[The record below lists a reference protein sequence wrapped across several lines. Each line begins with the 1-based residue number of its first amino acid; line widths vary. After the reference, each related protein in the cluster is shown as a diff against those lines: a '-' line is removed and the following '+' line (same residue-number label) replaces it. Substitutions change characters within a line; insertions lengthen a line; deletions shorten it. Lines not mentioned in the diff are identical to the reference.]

1 MTSYGS
7 STCINEVSLQPLD
20 NLSMVALPDPNLF
33 FALFL
38 PNYGLPCT
46 DLPSPTFQSHDLIL
60 QLETTENS
68 QPYSPTWLPKPFPL
82 VESHQVNFSQQD
94 NNNYNMIWVGTIPL
108 SLMKNDWSLPIPPF
122 EYPPCNGH
130 TSVFVEFIDLLCL
143 ENVHSYIAMHR
154 TVPFLGATPE
164 ELRVAIIFYLTALLP
179 QEVFQFYKWPTH
191 GFEHLTKIYAELPF
205 EFLKLAL
212 EAQTFPFA
220 APIDRFQFSKK
231 VLKLRKTNAKLYGC
245 GNMNSS
251 VRDVLSETV
260 YLAFGD
266 DLSRS
271 GIIVA
276 TSSPLKKASNEH
288 SPSKMV

>member
-1 MTSYGS
+1 MTSYGAA
-7 STCINEVSLQPLD
+7 TCINEVSLQPLD
-20 NLSMVALPDPNLF
+20 NLSVVALPDPNLF

-38 PNYGLPCT
+38 PNYGLPCA
-46 DLPSPTFQSHDLIL
+46 DLLSTQSHDLIL
-60 QLETTENS
+60 QFETSKN
-68 QPYSPTWLPKPFPL
+68 SPTWLSEPFLL
-82 VESHQVNFSQQD
+82 VDSHQVCFSEKD
-94 NNNYNMIWVGTIPL
+94 HICDMIWVGTIPL
-108 SLMKNDWSLPIPPF
+108 SLMKNNWSLPVPPF

-130 TSVFVEFIDLLCL
+130 SSVFVEFIDLLCL

-179 QEVFQFYKWPTH
+179 QEVFQFYKWPAH

-220 APIDRFQFSKK
+220 APSDRFQFAKK
-231 VLKLRKTNAKLYGC
+231 VIALRKANAKLYGC
-245 GNMNSS
+245 GNMNTS
-251 VRDVLSETV
+251 VRDVLCETV

-266 DLSRS
+266 DLSGS
-271 GIIVA
+271 GIVVA
-276 TSSPLKKASNEH
+276 TSSPLKKASDD
-288 SPSKMV
+288 PSSKKMV